1 MGVCG
6 EGDEENRL
14 EREEVTG
21 NSSKLDDDDGDDHRA
36 SYCSLNVTRMMK
48 CVCGMRWAGHVA
60 LER

>member
-21 NSSKLDDDDGDDHRA
+21 NSSKLDDDGDDHRA